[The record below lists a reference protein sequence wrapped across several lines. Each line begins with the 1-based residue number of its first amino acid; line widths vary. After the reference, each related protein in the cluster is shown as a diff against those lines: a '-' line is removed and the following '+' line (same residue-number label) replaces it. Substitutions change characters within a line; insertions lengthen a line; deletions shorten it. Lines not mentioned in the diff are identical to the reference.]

1 MVNPIIQ
8 LMIFENWITSSSRL
22 FTIGTS
28 FVKYIKL
35 EYTECICRNEVKMKE
50 IREQIESIIHEIEV
64 VSDYLYQQK
73 VTKGYEILNST
84 LEKIMGIADKLFAMT
99 KENLIDFD
107 MQRLFG
113 TLTSAMQ
120 AMEVKDNVLL
130 ADILVYEVAGQ
141 LQEIT
146 N

>member
-1 MVNPIIQ
+1 M
-8 LMIFENWITSSSRL
+8 
-22 FTIGTS
+22 
-28 FVKYIKL
+28 
-35 EYTECICRNEVKMKE
+35 
-50 IREQIESIIHEIEV
+50 RELRKQIESIINEIEM

-73 VTKGYEILNST
+73 ITKGYEILNST
-84 LEKIMGIADKLFAMT
+84 LGKIMDIADELFTMT

-120 AMEVKDNVLL
+120 AMEVKDSVLL

-141 LQEIT
+141 LKEI
-146 N
+146 ND